1 MWVKLILSTDLSAD
15 LLAELKRDGLT
26 FHRTNL
32 GANLIAVTT
41 DDPWLARKW
50 DMSALADQ
58 EGLKLKKFAVPSKE
72 TSFLDR
78 LGSLR
83 GLNLIF
89 VIVMAVLVV
98 AWLLR
103 Q

>member
-1 MWVKLILSTDLSAD
+1 MWVKLIVSSDLSAD

-26 FHRTNL
+26 FHSTNL
-32 GANLIAVTT
+32 GAHLIAVTT

-58 EGLKLKKFAVPSKE
+58 EGLKLKKFAVLSKE
-72 TSFLDR
+72 TTFLDR
-78 LGSLR
+78 LGSLG

-89 VIVMAVLVV
+89 VIVMAVLAV

>member
-1 MWVKLILSTDLSAD
+1 MWVKLIVSSDLSAD

-32 GANLIAVTT
+32 GPHMIAVTT

-58 EGLKLKKFAVPSKE
+58 EGLKLTKSEILLKE
-72 TSFLDR
+72 SFLDR
-78 LGSLR
+78 LANVGA
-83 GLNLIF
+83 LNLIF
-89 VIVMAVLVV
+89 IVITAVLVV